1 MFPPFYLILFLWS
14 IISFLYALIKR
25 DETAIEVFVILIAF
39 LYITLSNI
47 MKSDYMIY
55 SPLIIRIFHYEFN

>member
-1 MFPPFYLILFLWS
+1 MPPIYFILFLWS
-14 IISFLYALIKR
+14 VISFLYALIKR
-25 DETAIEVFVILIAF
+25 DETAIEVFIILIAF

>member
-25 DETAIEVFVILIAF
+25 DETAIEVFIILIAF

-47 MKSDYMIY
+47 LKSDYMIY

>member
-25 DETAIEVFVILIAF
+25 DETAIEVFIILIAF

>member
-1 MFPPFYLILFLWS
+1 MFPPFYFILFLWS

-25 DETAIEVFVILIAF
+25 DETAIEVFIILIAF

>member
-1 MFPPFYLILFLWS
+1 MLPPLYFILFLWS

-25 DETAIEVFVILIAF
+25 DETAIEVFIILIAF